1 MALRRTA
8 VEKHG
13 AFDPSLGR
21 TGKRLLGG
29 EESDLFERLRKGGE
43 QIWYVPDAV
52 MWHIIGPEK
61 LTEDYFDRLSFNVGR
76 SQRARAEIPRAARY
90 GSCWVKRSNGPPPSS
105 WPPAVCS
112 GCGRRKRDGS
122 LGCGHAS
129 PGASCAPAPDPPPR
143 NNPRTVSHKKPGV
156 ERAGPFTDRG
166 VTAALLSK

>member
-13 AFDPSLGR
+13 AFDSSLGR

-76 SQRARAEIPRAARY
+76 SQRARAEIHGRMVRLLLGEALKWAATLVLAAGCLLGMRPAKAGRLLRMRARITR
-90 GSCWVKRSNGPPPSS
+90 GIL
-105 WPPAVCS
+105 CS
-112 GCGRRKRDGS
+112 
-122 LGCGHAS
+122 
-129 PGASCAPAPDPPPR
+129 
-143 NNPRTVSHKKPGV
+143 RT
-156 ERAGPFTDRG
+156 
-166 VTAALLSK
+166 